1 MPADACRRPRV
12 PAGYRDVSPSGGEA
26 GFKSGA
32 WRHYYLQVALAV
44 TADVGAVC
52 GAVWTAFHAVGARVR
67 VALDDRCFVDLR
79 CKRSGIGRADL
90 SFK

>member
-26 GFKSGA
+26 GVNLG
-32 WRHYYLQVALAV
+32 RGGIILLHVVPAV
-44 TADVGAVC
+44 TAGVGAVC

-79 CKRSGIGRADL
+79 CKCSGIWQ
-90 SFK
+90 S